1 MKIKENHPDFPLTK
15 LKVPVASRASRVT
28 SGTASHSIIRQ
39 VLRAEAI
46 VVAAAAAVVA
56 VLVGGGSLQTAEELQ
71 ILVGGDVDGLGGGG
85 QRWAIAILKKDQLP
99 TTLPIASILSSWHCR
114 LK

>member
-28 SGTASHSIIRQ
+28 SGTAGHSIIRQ

-46 VVAAAAAVVA
+46 VVAAAAAVVT
-56 VLVGGGSLQTAEELQ
+56 VLVGGGSLQIEELQ

-85 QRWAIAILKKDQLP
+85 QRWVIAI
-99 TTLPIASILSSWHCR
+99 
-114 LK
+114 